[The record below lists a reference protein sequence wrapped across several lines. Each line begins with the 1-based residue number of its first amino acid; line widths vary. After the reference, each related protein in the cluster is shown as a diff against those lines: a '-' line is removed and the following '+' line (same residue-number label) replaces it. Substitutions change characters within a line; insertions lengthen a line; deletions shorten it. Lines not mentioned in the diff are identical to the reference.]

1 MFVGHAGLAF
11 AAKRVAPTVSLG
23 TLLLAALLADLLWP
37 LLVLAHV
44 ESFQIRIGATA
55 VLPLEF
61 LSYPYSHSLLA
72 LAFWGVILAGVRA
85 AFVRSTLLPVVTLA
99 ALVVSHWF
107 LDVIAHTDLPVS
119 PVSEDGIGV
128 GLWRSLPGTLIVEGA
143 LLLGGVALYARST
156 WGANRTG
163 TIGLWVLAAALVAA
177 YAAIVLAPVPQSHG
191 TVMWGAI
198 ALWLFVLVG
207 YFVDA
212 NRTVSLRRDT
222 RFSTEAVRGAT
233 SSHVRRKRATARSG
247 KARRI

>member
-11 AAKRVAPTVSLG
+11 AAKRAAPTVSLG

-37 LLVLAHV
+37 LLVLAHA

-72 LAFWGVILAGVRA
+72 LAFWAVILAGVRA
-85 AFVRSTLLPVVTLA
+85 AFVRSTLLTVVTLA

-119 PVSEDGIGV
+119 PVSEGGIGL
-128 GLWRSLPGTLIVEGA
+128 GLWGSLPGTLAVEGA
-143 LLLGGVALYARST
+143 LLLGGVAVYARST

-163 TIGLWVLAAALVAA
+163 TIGLWVLAAAFVAA

-191 TVMWGAI
+191 TVMWAAA
-198 ALWLFVLVG
+198 ALWLFVPAG
-207 YFVDA
+207 YLIDA

-222 RFSTEAVRGAT
+222 RFSTEAVRSAT
-233 SSHVRRKRATARSG
+233 SSHVRRKRATARSSRV
-247 KARRI
+247 RRI